1 MIKESREKNRL
12 LIADDSKMNREILKE
27 ILGDEYIVTEAK
39 DGTEAIELL
48 KKEEDSFSALLLDL
62 NMPETNGYQVLEWM
76 NEEYVIERIPV
87 IVILAEDNH
96 ESIEKA
102 YELGAMDY
110 FTHPFDMFEIQ
121 KRVAGTLNLYKKY
134 ENLIMASRQVIY
146 VSNSDYSRI
155 LYASDGFCR
164 KFNVERNNL
173 YGKNFNS
180 DSGIVLNPEANKDEN
195 IFGIKLKYDKRTKKY
210 YQFSV
215 EKTMW
220 GCRNA
225 NIVTL
230 LDVTTLIKLN
240 QERVRVF
247 KKSARFLSNLND
259 NVKTILHLNLSENT
273 FSYIDNNYNE
283 LIEKEKYKTVD
294 EIMEALEDY
303 MIVPEERERFHN
315 KFNKQKLIDSYVED
329 DENQSFV
336 CACVLEERYRFV

>member
-96 ESIEKA
+96 ENIEKA
-102 YELGAMDY
+102 YELGAIDY

-134 ENLIMASRQVIY
+134 ENLIMASKQVIY
-146 VSNSDYSRI
+146 VCNSDYSRI

-164 KFNVERNNL
+164 KFNVERNNP
-173 YGKNFNS
+173 YNVSIAAVYK
-180 DSGIVLNPEANKDEN
+180 
-195 IFGIKLKYDKRTKKY
+195 
-210 YQFSV
+210 
-215 EKTMW
+215 
-220 GCRNA
+220 
-225 NIVTL
+225 
-230 LDVTTLIKLN
+230 
-240 QERVRVF
+240 
-247 KKSARFLSNLND
+247 FL
-259 NVKTILHLNLSENT
+259 H
-273 FSYIDNNYNE
+273 
-283 LIEKEKYKTVD
+283 
-294 EIMEALEDY
+294 
-303 MIVPEERERFHN
+303 
-315 KFNKQKLIDSYVED
+315 
-329 DENQSFV
+329 
-336 CACVLEERYRFV
+336 

>member
-110 FTHPFDMFEIQ
+110 FAHPFDMFEIQ
-121 KRVAGTLNLYKKY
+121 KRVARTLNLYKKY
-134 ENLIMASRQVIY
+134 ENLIMASKQVIY
-146 VSNSDYSRI
+146 VCNSDYSRI

-164 KFNVERNNL
+164 KFNVERNNP
-173 YGKNFNS
+173 YNVSIARGISFYIDKNGN
-180 DSGIVLNPEANKDEN
+180 
-195 IFGIKLKYDKRTKKY
+195 
-210 YQFSV
+210 
-215 EKTMW
+215 
-220 GCRNA
+220 
-225 NIVTL
+225 
-230 LDVTTLIKLN
+230 
-240 QERVRVF
+240 
-247 KKSARFLSNLND
+247 KKSVD
-259 NVKTILHLNLSENT
+259 QW
-273 FSYIDNNYNE
+273 FSDADKKMYKDK
-283 LIEKEKYKTVD
+283 KES
-294 EIMEALEDY
+294 
-303 MIVPEERERFHN
+303 R
-315 KFNKQKLIDSYVED
+315 
-329 DENQSFV
+329 
-336 CACVLEERYRFV
+336 